1 MKICPEEKS
10 FYKYPQ
16 IFKQDI
22 IFGLVPET
30 IYIWKTYL
38 GISVSRFHA
47 ENLVI
52 PGVEISPLYLAWF
65 GLAKVEANPALLPR
79 RLTALVEGVRVLMLE
94 SVAPYLKKPSLQIF
108 QCLHINYN
116 LVIPK

>member
-1 MKICPEEKS
+1 MKFFETRYNIYFVS
-10 FYKYPQ
+10 
-16 IFKQDI
+16 
-22 IFGLVPET
+22 ET

-38 GISVSRFHA
+38 GISVSRFQA

-79 RLTALVEGVRVLMLE
+79 RLTALVEGVRVLMVE
-94 SVAPYLKKPSLQIF
+94 TVATYLKKPSLQIF
-108 QCLHINYN
+108 QCNHVDYN
-116 LVIPK
+116 FIIPK

>member
-1 MKICPEEKS
+1 MLFLP
-10 FYKYPQ
+10 
-16 IFKQDI
+16 
-22 IFGLVPET
+22 VT
-30 IYIWKTYL
+30 ISISKTYL
-38 GISVSRFHA
+38 GISVSRFQA

-94 SVAPYLKKPSLQIF
+94 SVALYLTKPSLKIF
-108 QCLHINYN
+108 QCHHVNHN
-116 LVIPK
+116 LSHSKMIFCLK

>member
-10 FYKYPQ
+10 FYKYLQ

-22 IFGLVPET
+22 LVPET
-30 IYIWKTYL
+30 IYIWMTYL
-38 GISVSRFHA
+38 GISVSRFQA

-52 PGVEISPLYLAWF
+52 PGVEIIPLYLAWF

-108 QCLHINYN
+108 QCQ
-116 LVIPK
+116 